1 MLSAYPHN
9 RIYYGMKGHRL
20 SYPPNDKDLDS
31 VTTTFKALAEPIRIR
46 IILLLRDRERSVGE
60 LVELLG
66 APQSTVSRHLTVL
79 RSSTLVATR
88 RDGSSV
94 YYRLASAHVGDL
106 VLEAFS
112 QAEHERLGM
121 LEPAEGDEVHR

>member
-1 MLSAYPHN
+1 
-9 RIYYGMKGHRL
+9 MKGHRL
-20 SYPPNDKDLDS
+20 SYPPHHRDLDS
-31 VTTTFKALAEPIRIR
+31 VTTTFKALSEPLRIK
-46 IILLLRDRERSVGE
+46 IVLLLRDSERSVGE
-60 LVELLG
+60 LVELLS

-79 RSSTLVATR
+79 RAANLVATR

-94 YYRLASAHVGDL
+94 YYRLASPHVGDL

-121 LEPAEGDEVHR
+121 LEPLERDEIHR